1 MVYFLSFTSTTK
13 VEICRTYDGMIAWCP
28 NHLRCGAAIGT
39 AKENNKTMK
48 KVLLICLAVCFVL
61 ALSALALD
69 DMGKSSTV
77 NGWVTDAKCGA
88 KGANAGGE
96 ACTKKCLAGGEKMVV
111 VTDSDQKVLAVENP
125 DALKGHEGHH
135 VAVTGTMGKDSIK
148 VASVKML

>member
-1 MVYFLSFTSTTK
+1 
-13 VEICRTYDGMIAWCP
+13 
-28 NHLRCGAAIGT
+28 
-39 AKENNKTMK
+39 MK

-111 VTDSDQKVLAVENP
+111 VTDGDQKVLSVENP